1 MAEVTIYGASDDL
14 IELDGDIYEE
24 FTASDGEP
32 NLIAFSDGTLLEV
45 TYTDAGIWRINAL
58 STCAGTRLAKDEAT
72 ADEGN
77 REDGKPAYTDVVTL
91 NGFIVWAVFGNA
103 WKMAR
108 QSVDA

>member
-1 MAEVTIYGASDDL
+1 MSITIYGASDDL

-24 FTASDGEP
+24 FTAGGDEEP

-58 STCAGTRLAKDEAT
+58 SVSTGTTITKDEAT

-77 REDGKPAYTDVVTL
+77 RPDGKPAYSDVVTL
-91 NGFIVWAVFGNA
+91 NGFIVWAVFGHA
-103 WKMAR
+103 WKHSR
-108 QSVDA
+108 QPVDA